1 MSIQSFCIT
10 WKDHLLVN
18 NQIVLSRFPIYA
30 RWLYLHEQIRWG
42 RAKLCTLLFVYWDNW
57 RMHGYNRMVPGF
69 LFYLL
74 YQILM
79 RLWLTK
85 FQFWLLLLEFYC
97 KKYFDFPYLIKLM
110 FLFPVWTIWHGQKV
124 QLLNLSVLHLTLHLM
139 SSKPF

>member
-1 MSIQSFCIT
+1 MCAT
-10 WKDHLLVN
+10 WKDLLVN
-18 NQIVLSRFPIYA
+18 NQIVLSRYPIYA
-30 RWLYLHEQIRWG
+30 HWLYLHEQIRWG

-57 RMHGYNRMVPGF
+57 RMPGYNIMELGF

-110 FLFPVWTIWHGQKV
+110 FLFPVWTIWHGQKF

>member
-18 NQIVLSRFPIYA
+18 NQIVLPRFPIYA
-30 RWLYLHEQIRWG
+30 RWLYLHEQVRPCQALYSVI
-42 RAKLCTLLFVYWDNW
+42 VYWDNW
-57 RMHGYNRMVPGF
+57 RMHGYNRMIPGF

-74 YQILM
+74 SQILM
-79 RLWLTK
+79 QLWLTK

-97 KKYFDFPYLIKLM
+97 KKYSDFPYLIKLM

-124 QLLNLSVLHLTLHLM
+124 QLLNLSVFHFTLHLM